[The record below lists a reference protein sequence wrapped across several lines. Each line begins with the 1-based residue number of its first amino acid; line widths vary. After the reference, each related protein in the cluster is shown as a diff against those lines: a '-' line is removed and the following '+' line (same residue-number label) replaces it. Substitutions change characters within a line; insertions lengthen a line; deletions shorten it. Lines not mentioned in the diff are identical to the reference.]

1 MALHIQMSE
10 EAEAELRKSAMVNQL
25 SSIAAS
31 LVFMVLGGLI
41 LYFSVILIAGES
53 PVEFLAYSPPVEDAP
68 PTDKPVTPEL
78 SQKQQTPSSD
88 VAPSLIVANAPA
100 AVAMAHVEMDTADLE
115 ESSDFGIGLD
125 IGGLGDGLGSGGS
138 GLGSGQKGGSAL
150 EGTLYDLK
158 QTRAGSPN
166 QLGKSQQANGNLPPA
181 SCHALVGIMNG
192 FMKSWNAAALNK
204 YWQAPTKL
212 YASSF
217 YLPTS
222 LAAYA
227 PKAFKAENRMKPSGW
242 CAVYRGRVRA
252 PKTGKFRFVGTG
264 DELLA
269 VRFNHK
275 MVLEAGYRCP
285 SRHQEDNP
293 SHAWISG
300 TNSKER
306 QAYLDDIKS
315 GRDRIHAGYEFIQ
328 HPDIPIWNRE
338 VGGLTAGTEFSVKEG
353 ETYPIEVL
361 IYDQGGKF
369 GFVLFIQDITDSKDK
384 ARRDNFDLFRTNF
397 SEPNKEEISRL
408 LNQANCAVEG
418 IQCPKYRPDSPIW
431 VAVP

>member
-150 EGTLYDLK
+150 EGTFYDLK
-158 QTRAGSPN
+158 QTKSGSPSDHASK
-166 QLGKSQQANGNLPPA
+166 QNGGAVLKPVTAKVHETLSHYIKN
-181 SCHALVGIMNG
+181 
-192 FMKSWNAAALNK
+192 WNASVLSK
-204 YWQAPTKL
+204 FYSPKTKL
-212 YASSF
+212 YASNFMMPSC
-217 YLPTS
+217 S
-222 LAAYA
+222 AGYA
-227 PKAFKAENRMKPSGW
+227 PLAYKCQDRVAPSAW
-242 CAVYRGRVRA
+242 VAVYRGRVRA
-252 PKTGKFRFVGTG
+252 PKSGTFRFVGTG
-264 DELLA
+264 DDFIG
-269 VRFNHK
+269 VRFNNK
-275 MVLEAGYRCP
+275 TVLEAGWAIPSAYNKDRPGECGTMGAMTSAAGKKYREAIAAGKD
-285 SRHQEDNP
+285 RD
-293 SHAWISG
+293 HA
-300 TNSKER
+300 
-306 QAYLDDIKS
+306 Q
-315 GRDRIHAGYEFIQ
+315 YEFMNLPGI
-328 HPDIPIWNRE
+328 DKWNRE
-338 VGGLTAGTEFSVKEG
+338 LGGLTAGTPFKVEEG
-353 ETYPIEVL
+353 KDYPIEIVVSE
-361 IYDQGGKF
+361 IPGGAF
-369 GFVLFIQDITDSKDK
+369 GFCLLIQDVSTPELK
-384 ARRDNFDLFRTNF
+384 AKKQLDLFRTNF
-397 SEPNKEEISRL
+397 SEPNQAEISKMIGSHSMG
-408 LNQANCAVEG
+408 AIEF
-418 IQCPKYRPDSPIW
+418 PKYNPDSPIW
-431 VAVP
+431 IAVP